1 MKPDYTLLRRFTVLK
16 ERKKQRKSTV
26 GIMEQETLSS
36 SPELPHPVT
45 AGVSFKL
52 KTNCPLDDG
61 YCLLVAFSRTIWDY
75 SVIIFF
81 TLTS

>member
-1 MKPDYTLLRRFTVLK
+1 MNNEAGLYTRFTLLK

-61 YCLLVAFSRTIWDY
+61 YCLLVAFSRTIWVY

>member
-1 MKPDYTLLRRFTVLK
+1 MEPDNTQVDFA
-16 ERKKQRKSTV
+16 ERKKEAKKVNCRDY
-26 GIMEQETLSS
+26 GRGLSS

-45 AGVSFKL
+45 PGVSFKL

-61 YCLLVAFSRTIWDY
+61 YYLLVAFSKTIWD